1 MMKEKSKVLQ
11 SPGKMMELKRE
22 HSEEPECMGGNE
34 LCKYLSLL
42 FAIFN
47 MVH

>member
-1 MMKEKSKVLQ
+1 MMKSEVFQ
-11 SPGKMMELKRE
+11 SLEWMTELKRE
-22 HSEEPECMGGNE
+22 HSEEPECMGGTE
-34 LCKYLSLL
+34 WCKYLSSL

>member
-1 MMKEKSKVLQ
+1 MMKSEVFQ
-11 SPGKMMELKRE
+11 SPEKMTELKRE
-22 HSEEPECMGGNE
+22 HNEESECMGRTE
-34 LCKYLSLL
+34 WYKYLSSL